1 MKINSIEI
9 KAFDFTDNEELDT
22 LLKEWNGSALSISAK
37 TSGSTGEPKT
47 IELPKHLILNSAKL
61 TSSFF
66 EIPVGANALLALPLS
81 FIAGK
86 MMVIRSFV
94 NDWNLILTDCST
106 NPHLPEDNLHFAAF
120 TPMQADLLIE
130 TQFERFNQIGTV
142 ILGGGVISTSLFNRL
157 KMCRNRVFATYGMT
171 ETITHVAACELKKQN
186 ESQVFEALPGVEFHQ
201 DERGCL
207 CIKAAHL
214 SGALFITNDLV
225 ELKDSKHFHYL
236 GRFDNVIN
244 SAGLKIFPEKI
255 EVEIEEIINAPF
267 YVTSIEDEILG
278 QKVVVMVE
286 GNENNFSDVL
296 KKLDGHFLQRVD
308 RPRAYFF
315 REKFNFTHTGKIIKK
330 YFE

>member
-1 MKINSIEI
+1 MKINSIDI

-22 LLKEWNGSALSISAK
+22 LIKEWKSSALTMSAR

-47 IELPKHLILNSAKL
+47 IEIHKQYMQNSAEL
-61 TSSFF
+61 TARYFSIAAHSN
-66 EIPVGANALLALPLS
+66 VLLALPLT

-86 MMVIRSFV
+86 MMVIRSIV
-94 NDWNLILTDCST
+94 NDWNLIITDCTS
-106 NPHLPEDNLHFAAF
+106 NPHLPDSDLKFAAF
-120 TPMQADLLIE
+120 TPMQAEHLVE
-130 TQFERFNQIGTV
+130 TQFDRFNQIETV
-142 ILGGGVISTSLFNRL
+142 ILGGGAISNSLFL
-157 KMCRNRVFATYGMT
+157 KLKKCRNRVFATYGMT
-171 ETITHVAACELKKQN
+171 ETITHVAACELKNQN

-214 SGALFITNDLV
+214 GGALFITNDLV
-225 ELKDSKHFHYL
+225 ELKDSKHFLYL

-244 SAGLKIFPEKI
+244 SAGLKIFPERI

-267 YVTSIEDEILG
+267 YVTFTEDEILG
-278 QKVVVMVE
+278 QKVVVMIE
-286 GNENNFSDVL
+286 GDESNFSDVL
-296 KKLDGHFLQRVD
+296 KKLDSYFLQRVD

-315 REKFNFTHTGKIIKK
+315 REKFNYTHTGKVIKK